1 MPRDEPSEV
10 LAFLAERLRAPGAE
24 APETVQTHISI
35 LLLGRDRVYKLKRA
49 IRLPYLDFSTPGL
62 RLDAC
67 REEVALNRRTA
78 PALYLGVRR
87 ITREAGGALAFDGQ
101 GELVDAVVEMKRF
114 AEDTLFT
121 RLAQAGRL
129 DRPLL
134 TALARTIAGFHAQAP
149 RAPGGDGAQRILD
162 VLELNEQC
170 PDMAP
175 AFGAAAVDALRAA
188 LRKAWARHAPL
199 LDARARAG
207 KVRRCHGDLH
217 LRNLCLLDGQ
227 PTLFDCI
234 EFNEAIATIDV
245 LYDLAFLLMD
255 LWQTGLRAEANW
267 VMNRYMDESGDAGGL
282 PLLPFFMALR
292 ASIRAQVLSTQAALP
307 GAARQDILP
316 QARAYLDLAM
326 ALLRPAPARL
336 LAIGGL
342 SGTGK
347 STVAAAI
354 AHRIGAAP
362 GARILA
368 SDRIR
373 KRLAGVP
380 AETPLPPDSYT
391 RESSDRVYAALAA
404 EAARTL
410 ALGHACIA
418 DAVFSRQEERQRIER
433 CAAEA
438 GAPFQGIWLEAD
450 PDTLV
455 ARVRARRNDPSDA
468 TADVVRAQ
476 LRRHTRPPGW
486 LAVQAGQDAAATQ
499 AAVLAAPGIAPD
511 GAG

>member
-10 LAFLAERLRAPGAE
+10 LAFLAERLRASGAK
-24 APETVQTHISI
+24 APETIQTHISI

-49 IRLPYLDFSTPGL
+49 IRLPYLDFSTPAL
-62 RLDAC
+62 RLEAC
-67 REEVALNRRTA
+67 RREVALNRRTA
-78 PALYLGVRR
+78 PALYLGARR
-87 ITREAGGALAFDGQ
+87 ITREADGTLALDGQ
-101 GELVDAVVEMKRF
+101 GELVDAAVEMKRF

-134 TALARTIAGFHAQAP
+134 TALARAIAAFHAQAE
-149 RAPGGDGAQRILD
+149 RAPGDGGARRILD

-175 AFGAAAVDALRAA
+175 AFGAAAVDTLRAA
-188 LRKAWARHAPL
+188 LRAAWARHAPL
-199 LDARARAG
+199 LDERDRAG

-217 LRNLCLLDGQ
+217 LRNLCLLDGR

-234 EFNEAIATIDV
+234 EFNESIATIDV

-267 VMNRYMDESGDAGGL
+267 VMNRYMDESGDADGL

-292 ASIRAQVLSTQAALP
+292 ASIRAQVLSTQAAMP
-307 GAARQDILP
+307 GAARRDIIP
-316 QARAYLDLAM
+316 QARAYLDLAL
-326 ALLRPAPARL
+326 ALLRPVPVRL
-336 LAIGGL
+336 VAIGGL

-354 AHRIGAAP
+354 AHRVGAAP

-404 EAARTL
+404 ETARTL
-410 ALGHACIA
+410 TLGHACIA
-418 DAVFSRQEERQRIER
+418 DAVFSRQEERQAIER
-433 CAAEA
+433 RAAEA
-438 GAPFQGIWLEAD
+438 GVPFQGIWLEAD
-450 PDTLV
+450 PDTLI
-455 ARVRARRNDPSDA
+455 ARVRGRRNDPSDA
-468 TADVVRAQ
+468 TGDVVLAQ
-476 LRRHTRPPGW
+476 IRRHTRPRGW
-486 LAVQAGQDAAATQ
+486 LMVQAGKDAEATQ
-499 AAVLAAPGIAPD
+499 AAVLAAPGLAPD
-511 GAG
+511 AGT

>member
-1 MPRDEPSEV
+1 MPRDELSEV
-10 LAFLAERLRAPGAE
+10 LAFLAERLRASGTE

-67 REEVALNRRTA
+67 RQEVALNRRTA
-78 PALYLGVRR
+78 PTLYLGARR
-87 ITREAGGALAFDGQ
+87 ITRAADGVLAFDGQ
-101 GELVDAVVEMKRF
+101 GELVDAVVEMRRF
-114 AEDTLFT
+114 AEDALFT

-129 DRPLL
+129 DHPLL
-134 TALARTIAGFHAQAP
+134 TALARAIAAFHA
-149 RAPGGDGAQRILD
+149 RAECMPGEDGARRIFD

-175 AFGAAAVDALRAA
+175 AFGAEAVDTLRAA
-188 LRKAWARHAPL
+188 LRAAWARHAPL
-199 LDARARAG
+199 LDERARAG

-234 EFNEAIATIDV
+234 EFNESIATIDI

-255 LWQTGLRAEANW
+255 LWQAGLRAEANW
-267 VMNRYMDESGDAGGL
+267 AMNRYMDESGDAGGL

-292 ASIRAQVLSTQAALP
+292 ASIRAQVLSTQAAMP
-307 GAARQDILP
+307 GAARQDIVP

-326 ALLRPAPARL
+326 ALLRPVPARL
-336 LAIGGL
+336 VAIGGL
-342 SGTGK
+342 SGSGK

-354 AHRIGAAP
+354 AHRVGAAP
-362 GARILA
+362 GARILS

-373 KRLAGVP
+373 KRIAGVP
-380 AETPLPPDSYT
+380 AETSLPPDSYT
-391 RESSDRVYAALAA
+391 RESSDRVYAALVS

-418 DAVFSRQEERQRIER
+418 DAVFSRQEERRDIER
-433 CAAEA
+433 CAAGA
-438 GAPFQGIWLEAD
+438 GVPFQGIWLEAD
-450 PDTLV
+450 PGTLI
-455 ARVRARRNDPSDA
+455 ARVRGRRNDPSDA
-468 TADVVRAQ
+468 TADVVLAQ
-476 LRRHTRPPGW
+476 VRRHTRPRGW
-486 LAVQAGQDAAATQ
+486 LTVQAGKDAGETQ
-499 AAVLAAPGIAPD
+499 AAVLSVPGIAL
-511 GAG
+511 GAGH

>member
-24 APETVQTHISI
+24 APETIQTHISI

-67 REEVALNRRTA
+67 RQEVALNRRTA
-78 PALYLGVRR
+78 PALYLGARR
-87 ITREAGGALAFDGQ
+87 ITREADGALAFDGQ
-101 GELVDAVVEMKRF
+101 GELVDAVVEMRRF

-121 RLAQAGRL
+121 RLAQDGRL

-134 TALARTIAGFHAQAP
+134 TALARNISAFHA
-149 RAPGGDGAQRILD
+149 RAERAAGHDGARRILD

-175 AFGAAAVDALRAA
+175 AFGAKAVDALRAA
-188 LRKAWARHAPL
+188 LRESWARHAPL
-199 LDARARAG
+199 LDDRARAG

-217 LRNLCLLDGQ
+217 LRNLCLIDGQ

-234 EFNEAIATIDV
+234 EFNESIATIDV

-255 LWQTGLRAEANW
+255 LWRAGLRAEANW
-267 VMNRYMDESGDAGGL
+267 VMNRYMDESGDTGGL

-292 ASIRAQVLSTQAALP
+292 ASIRAQVLSTQAAMP
-307 GAARQDILP
+307 GAARQDIVP
-316 QARAYLDLAM
+316 QARAYLDLSM
-326 ALLRPAPARL
+326 ALLRPVPALL

-342 SGTGK
+342 SGSGK

-354 AHRIGAAP
+354 AHRVGAAP
-362 GARILA
+362 GARIAA

-373 KRLAGVP
+373 KRIAGVP
-380 AETPLPPDSYT
+380 AETPLPSGSYT
-391 RESSDRVYAALAA
+391 RESSDRVYAALEA
-404 EAARTL
+404 EAAHMLT
-410 ALGHACIA
+410 LGHACIA
-418 DAVFSRQEERQRIER
+418 DAVFSRQDERRAIER

-438 GAPFQGIWLEAD
+438 GAPFLGVWLEAD
-450 PDTLV
+450 PGTLV
-455 ARVRARRNDPSDA
+455 ARVRERRNDPSDA
-468 TADVVRAQ
+468 TADVVLAQ
-476 LRRHTRPPGW
+476 VERHTRPQGW
-486 LAVQAGQDAAATQ
+486 LTVQAGKDAAATE
-499 AAVLAAPGIAPD
+499 AAVLSAAGIAP
-511 GAG
+511 GAGC